1 MPGKRYSIQLITE
14 ERERLNQLV
23 RGGRHSARVVTRAR
37 ILLKIDEGWKAP
49 RIAEALDVS
58 EGTVYGVKRRYANQG
73 LDGVLRDRVQAN
85 RFRKLDDK
93 GEAHLIA
100 LACSDAPEGHDHW
113 TLQLLADRMV
123 ELGVVESLSYE
134 TVRLK
139 LKKTS
144 SSRGGSSNGA
154 SPR

>member
-1 MPGKRYSIQLITE
+1 MSGKRYTIQLAEE
-14 ERERLNQLV
+14 ERERVNRLV
-23 RGGRHSARVVTRAR
+23 RGGKHAARIATRAR
-37 ILLKIDEGWKAP
+37 ILLKIDEGWNAAQ
-49 RIAEALDVS
+49 IASALDVS
-58 EGTVYGVKRRYANQG
+58 EGTVYRVKRRYADEG

-123 ELGVVESLSYE
+123 ELDLVESLSYE
-134 TVRLK
+134 TVRLR

-144 SSRGGSSNGA
+144 SSRGASSSGA

>member
-1 MPGKRYSIQLITE
+1 MSGKRYTIQLAEE
-14 ERERLNQLV
+14 ERERVNRLV
-23 RGGRHSARVVTRAR
+23 RGGKHAARIATRAR
-37 ILLKIDEGWKAP
+37 ILLKIDEGWNAAQ
-49 RIAEALDVS
+49 IASALDVS
-58 EGTVYGVKRRYANQG
+58 EGTVYRVKRRYADEG

-100 LACSDAPEGHDHW
+100 LACSDVPEGHDHW

-123 ELGVVESLSYE
+123 ELDLVESLSYE

-144 SSRGGSSNGA
+144 SSRGASSSGA

>member
-1 MPGKRYSIQLITE
+1 MPGKRYSIKLITE
-14 ERERLNQLV
+14 ERARLNQLV
-23 RGGRHSARVVTRAR
+23 RGGKHSARIVTRAR

-49 RIAEALDVS
+49 QIAEALDVS
-58 EGTVYGVKRRYANQG
+58 KGTVYGVKRRYAAEG
-73 LDGVLRDRVQAN
+73 LDGVLRDRPQAN
-85 RFRKLDDK
+85 RYRKLDDK

-139 LKKTS
+139 LKKTFSNPGAS
-144 SSRGGSSNGA
+144 SSGA